1 MVGYD
6 APEAGEGARCGQ
18 ERALADRATQQLQRL
33 MSTPGIQYRDQGED
47 RYGRVLTQVMTQHGD
62 IADQMIKLGLGH
74 AYRGGY
80 RDRNQCVSRKPEI
93 HQCDCTQPRT
103 PEIRTTAQWTMEAN
117 EIDEMARHVEA
128 CAASAAEFT
137 FSFLDADP
145 KDDTSKHS

>member
-1 MVGYD
+1 MHIRAGIAALAALTTSLPATAQDQWPICTTGKRTTCIVDGDTFWRDGIKYRIVGYD

-80 RDRNQCVSRKPEI
+80 RDRNQWCQS
-93 HQCDCTQPRT
+93 
-103 PEIRTTAQWTMEAN
+103 
-117 EIDEMARHVEA
+117 
-128 CAASAAEFT
+128 
-137 FSFLDADP
+137 
-145 KDDTSKHS
+145 

>member
-1 MVGYD
+1 MHRRWRHSGGTALSTGYD

-18 ERALADRATQQLQRL
+18 ERALADRATRQLQRL

-80 RDRNQCVSRKPEI
+80 RDRNQWCQS
-93 HQCDCTQPRT
+93 
-103 PEIRTTAQWTMEAN
+103 
-117 EIDEMARHVEA
+117 
-128 CAASAAEFT
+128 
-137 FSFLDADP
+137 
-145 KDDTSKHS
+145 